1 MVKNT
6 IEKEIVIKELPDRI
20 EYSLQGIDVKTLDS
34 IILTERLSVEEIKKQ
49 YNM

>member
-1 MVKNT
+1 MVNNT

-20 EYSLQGIDVKTLDS
+20 EYSLQEIEGNPRDS

-49 YNM
+49 YHV